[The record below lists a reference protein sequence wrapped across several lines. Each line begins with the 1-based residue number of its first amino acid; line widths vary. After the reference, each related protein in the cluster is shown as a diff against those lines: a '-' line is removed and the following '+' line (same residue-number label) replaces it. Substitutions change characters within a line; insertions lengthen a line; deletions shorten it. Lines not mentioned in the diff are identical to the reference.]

1 VENGHNV
8 AVIENHSGDSLENI
22 YSTARINY
30 YGITAFP
37 TVKFDGVLEVVGG
50 SGSQSLYANYVPL
63 VAQRNAVPS
72 DFTID
77 IELENTGLD
86 YTASIT
92 MENVGGNTSSNLVLQ
107 VAITESHLPLTWGLG
122 DEVNSVNRLMVPNQN
137 GTTLDFSG
145 NSTQTIEL
153 NFTVEGFWDT
163 DNCEVIAFIQDNT
176 TKEIQQGTKKYM
188 AIPLYNLDAEAKS
201 VKYPTGL
208 FCGSTVEPVVLI
220 KNMGSEPLTSCD
232 IEYSINGGTVQ
243 TFNWTGDIGFNLGEE
258 VVLDEISFVSQPTN
272 TFEFTVLNP
281 NGEED
286 PNPDNNTVSADF
298 DAAPQITTTTINFEL
313 KTDNYPE
320 ETSWELLNSTGDV
333 LYSGGPYSGQ
343 ANTIFNETW
352 EVSDIDCYTFKI
364 YDAYGDG
371 ICCAYGNGYYK
382 LMDID
387 NNTFAE
393 GGQFG
398 SEDLRPFEYFDA
410 SVVTANFMSDI
421 TTLLE
426 GGSVQFTDL
435 SSGDV
440 TDWEWTFEGGD
451 PASSTEQNPMVTYN
465 TPGSYDV
472 TLTVSNLTSTNT
484 FVQEDY
490 ITVDALSGIQYLTTE
505 GFNVYPN
512 PFDNF
517 TNISLNI
524 IESKNVSI
532 LVYDLIGKIVY
543 ESNEGFLN
551 AGKHKLTLKAE
562 NLENGIYFIKVA
574 VGENVY
580 SHKVSV
586 IN

>member
-1 VENGHNV
+1 MENGHNV

>member
-1 VENGHNV
+1 
-8 AVIENHSGDSLENI
+8 
-22 YSTARINY
+22 
-30 YGITAFP
+30 
-37 TVKFDGVLEVVGG
+37 
-50 SGSQSLYANYVPL
+50 
-63 VAQRNAVPS
+63 
-72 DFTID
+72 
-77 IELENTGLD
+77 
-86 YTASIT
+86 
-92 MENVGGNTSSNLVLQ
+92 
-107 VAITESHLPLTWGLG
+107 
-122 DEVNSVNRLMVPNQN
+122 
-137 GTTLDFSG
+137 
-145 NSTQTIEL
+145 
-153 NFTVEGFWDT
+153 
-163 DNCEVIAFIQDNT
+163 
-176 TKEIQQGTKKYM
+176 
-188 AIPLYNLDAEAKS
+188 
-201 VKYPTGL
+201 
-208 FCGSTVEPVVLI
+208 
-220 KNMGSEPLTSCD
+220 
-232 IEYSINGGTVQ
+232 
-243 TFNWTGDIGFNLGEE
+243 
-258 VVLDEISFVSQPTN
+258 
-272 TFEFTVLNP
+272 
-281 NGEED
+281 
-286 PNPDNNTVSADF
+286 
-298 DAAPQITTTTINFEL
+298 
-313 KTDNYPE
+313 
-320 ETSWELLNSTGDV
+320 
-333 LYSGGPYSGQ
+333 
-343 ANTIFNETW
+343 
-352 EVSDIDCYTFKI
+352 
-364 YDAYGDG
+364 
-371 ICCAYGNGYYK
+371 
-382 LMDID
+382 MDID